1 MGQINFIMD
10 LIGEKLSMRANL
22 SLNENIEILEDQIYF
37 FTKLIGWN

>member
-22 SLNENIEILEDQIYF
+22 SLNEKIGILEDQIYF
-37 FTKLIGWN
+37 FTKLIG

>member
-37 FTKLIGWN
+37 FTKLIG

>member
-1 MGQINFIMD
+1 MDQINFIMD

-37 FTKLIGWN
+37 FTKLIG

>member
-1 MGQINFIMD
+1 MD

-37 FTKLIGWN
+37 FTKLIG